1 MDTITNLE
9 TTASPALLFDADAI
23 NRNLALMLK
32 IVGGDPSRLRPHI
45 KTHKCREILTLQL
58 ALGITQVKCATIAE
72 AELSAIAGVPDVLI
86 SYPLVGPNVDRFFQ
100 LIAAYP
106 ATKFSTLVDCER
118 ALEAFVRTANA
129 PVSLFIDLDCGMHRT
144 GISPGADALNLV
156 RTLVANPALHFAG
169 VHAYDGHIHDAP
181 LEARREQFDTAM
193 AILNG
198 FVELVED
205 SVAPVPLV
213 VAGGSPTFALHAAQ
227 AAISPRPRQCSPGT
241 TVLWDTGYGG
251 YYDDL
256 TFEPAAFLLTRVVSH
271 PGGDHP
277 GGDHPG
283 GDRPGEGRLC
293 VDLGHKA
300 VAAEN
305 LIGRRVR
312 FPAIPDARFVS
323 QSEEHLVLEG
333 VDPSA
338 WPVGTPLIGIPIHV
352 CPTVALHQE
361 ARIIRGN
368 SITSEKW
375 DIAAR
380 NRRITI

>member
-1 MDTITNLE
+1 MNTITNLE

-23 NRNLALMLK
+23 NRNLDLMLK

-100 LIAAYP
+100 LIETYP

-118 ALEAFVRTANA
+118 ALEAFVSPGGA

-144 GISPGADALNLV
+144 GIAPGEAALNLV
-156 RTLVANPALHFAG
+156 RTLVANPAIHFAG

-181 LEARREQFDTAM
+181 LAARKEQFDAAM
-193 AILNG
+193 AILDG
-198 FVELVED
+198 FVDLIED

-213 VAGGSPTFALHAAQ
+213 VAGGSPTFALHAA
-227 AAISPRPRQCSPGT
+227 AASISPRPRQCSPGT
-241 TVLWDTGYGG
+241 TVLWDCGYGG

-256 TFEPAAFLLTRVVSH
+256 VFEPAAFLLTRVVSH

-277 GGDHPG
+277 GGDQ
-283 GDRPGEGRLC
+283 RIC
-293 VDLGHKA
+293 VDLGHKS

-305 LIGRRVR
+305 VIGRRVR
-312 FPAIPDARFVS
+312 FPAIPEARFVS

-333 VDPSA
+333 VDPAA
-338 WPVGTPLIGIPIHV
+338 WPVGTSLIGIPIHV

-361 ARIIRGN
+361 ARIVRDH
-368 SITSEKW
+368 SITGESW